1 MFYFDNHNYSHREL
15 KLEKDIEIIDS
26 HFQIAPQ
33 QVFNRNT
40 YVVGQD
46 GLLYGNLLSDGSV
59 IIWNVR
65 EDSLLITPIIQ
76 ILSSIKSQKYSH
88 GLNHAI
94 TRHNLLEITS
104 FAMNGTMIAIE
115 GIMDSPIYRMFHRE
129 IY

>member
-1 MFYFDNHNYSHREL
+1 MLPNKF
-15 KLEKDIEIIDS
+15 
-26 HFQIAPQ
+26 
-33 QVFNRNT
+33 FNRNT

-76 ILSSIKSQKYSH
+76 IYPQLNHKKYSH

-115 GIMDSPIYRMFHRE
+115 GIMDSPIYMMFSPGNLLEKYRLNTQQDFNTC
-129 IY
+129 IIL

>member
-59 IIWNVR
+59 IIWNV
-65 EDSLLITPIIQ
+65 EKIH
-76 ILSSIKSQKYSH
+76 Y
-88 GLNHAI
+88 
-94 TRHNLLEITS
+94 
-104 FAMNGTMIAIE
+104 
-115 GIMDSPIYRMFHRE
+115 
-129 IY
+129 